1 MAVAEVVRR
10 EIEQQEQAARAR
22 RNAVDQAGD
31 DYMNGEWLEEVIDRF
46 CEDEGGCDLLFR
58 CLVGI
63 ADLETVERAPQ
74 GAMRDWHRSQG
85 MSAVDAFLSKHLA
98 YPYERWAQRF
108 IERKAAE
115 AHTEA
120 IGEMTRDVFEEAMSH
135 YEEWL
140 DSLPAMSDADLE
152 RMAKAEGLELLAGL
166 AAYAAAE

>member
-46 CEDEGGCDLLFR
+46 CEDEDGGDLLFR
-58 CLVGI
+58 CLTGL
-63 ADLETVERAPQ
+63 ADLERVKRAERD
-74 GAMRDWHRSQG
+74 GGDNWLRWQG
-85 MSAVDAFLSKHLA
+85 MSEVDAFLSRHVASVYK
-98 YPYERWAQRF
+98 PWAQRF

-166 AAYAAAE
+166 AGYAAAE